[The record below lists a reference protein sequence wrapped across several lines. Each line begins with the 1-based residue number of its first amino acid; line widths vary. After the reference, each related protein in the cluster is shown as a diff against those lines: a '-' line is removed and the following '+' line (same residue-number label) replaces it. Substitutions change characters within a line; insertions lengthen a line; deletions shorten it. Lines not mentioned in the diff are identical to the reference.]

1 MTKTETLEERAPGAA
16 GPPPPPRWYSRAT
29 LGSWV
34 ESERVQ
40 RFVIVL
46 ILINAAT
53 LGLETSDAVMAG
65 HADLL
70 HTLDQICLAFFV
82 VELAVKLYA
91 FRGSFFRSSWN
102 VFDLLVVGVALIPG
116 SGAFGVLR
124 SLRVLRVLRLV
135 SMVPQ
140 LRRVVE
146 ALVKAVPGILSIG
159 ALLILLFYVSAV
171 MATMLFGDSF
181 PTEFGSLSRSL
192 FTLFQIMTLDNW
204 SVISRAVL
212 DVHPWSV
219 AFFVPFVLLSAFTVL
234 NLFIAVIVDAMQ
246 HIRADEPAAT
256 EGEVPAE
263 PATTRALEGEIRG
276 LRDQVAE
283 LTELVRNRS

>member
-1 MTKTETLEERAPGAA
+1 MATTETLLGRPPVST
-16 GPPPPPRWYSRAT
+16 GPRPPERWYSRVA
-29 LGSWV
+29 LGAWV
-34 ESERVQ
+34 ESDRVQ
-40 RFVIVL
+40 HVVIVL

-53 LGLETSDAVMAG
+53 LGLETSDTMMAG
-65 HADLL
+65 YADLL
-70 HTLDQICLAFFV
+70 HAVDRICLAFFV
-82 VELAVKLYA
+82 VELGLKLYA

-102 VFDLLVVGVALIPG
+102 VFDLLVVGVALVPG

-181 PTEFGSLSRSL
+181 PTEFGNLSRSL

-204 SVISRAVL
+204 SIVSRAVL
-212 DVHPWSV
+212 EVHPWAV
-219 AFFVPFVLLSAFTVL
+219 AFFIPFVLLSAFTVL

-246 HIRADEPAAT
+246 HIRSEDGPVGAAAS
-256 EGEVPAE
+256 GGGPD
-263 PATTRALEGEIRG
+263 LESEIRG

-283 LTELVRNRS
+283 LTELVKSRS